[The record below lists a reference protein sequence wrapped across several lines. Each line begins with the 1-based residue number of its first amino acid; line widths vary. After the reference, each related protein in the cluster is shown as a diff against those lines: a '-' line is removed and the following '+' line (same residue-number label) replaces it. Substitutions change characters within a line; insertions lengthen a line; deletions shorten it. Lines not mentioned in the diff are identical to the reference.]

1 MNHCENPFLPDFSHI
16 YVESGAF
23 NFELTNQCISKYSN
37 ATIIEI
43 SDYKSFFNR
52 PNQDF
57 QTQKISTKLI
67 LALKKQP
74 FIYKG
79 TDILQDGGYK
89 NFYYNTPIL
98 NCLYNCSYCFLQ
110 GMYPSA
116 NIVVFV
122 NEDDMK
128 NEVLGAIHK
137 RSYKDEPLML
147 SVSYNTDLLA
157 FENILP
163 LTKNWISFAKK
174 NKDLHLEIRTKSA
187 LYSSIKNIK
196 SSDQILLAWTL
207 SPDNVIESYELNTPP
222 LSRRIDAIKS
232 AMNDGWKVRICFD
245 PILIYDNWKAD
256 YLSFFNSIKSDI
268 DFEQVFDITV
278 GVFRMGQDYFKNIR
292 KSKPDSDLFYQSYK
306 NENGIVSID
315 SKKKNSIFK
324 LVSDNFSN
332 YLPQNKIHYWI

>member
-1 MNHCENPFLPDFSHI
+1 
-16 YVESGAF
+16 
-23 NFELTNQCISKYSN
+23 
-37 ATIIEI
+37 
-43 SDYKSFFNR
+43 
-52 PNQDF
+52 
-57 QTQKISTKLI
+57 
-67 LALKKQP
+67 
-74 FIYKG
+74 
-79 TDILQDGGYK
+79 
-89 NFYYNTPIL
+89 
-98 NCLYNCSYCFLQ
+98 
-110 GMYPSA
+110 MYPSA

-128 NEVLGAIHK
+128 NEVLGAINK

-163 LTKNWISFAKK
+163 LTKNWMSFAKK
-174 NKDLHLEIRTKSA
+174 NKDLLLEIRTKSA
-187 LYSSIKNIK
+187 LYNSIKNIK
-196 SSDQILLAWTL
+196 SSDQILLSWTL
-207 SPDNVIESYELNTPP
+207 SPDNIIESYELNTPP

-232 AMNDGWKVRICFD
+232 AINDGWKVRICFD
-245 PILIYDNWKAD
+245 PILTYDNWKAD
-256 YLSFFNSIKSDI
+256 YLSFFNKIKSDI
-268 DFEQVFDITV
+268 NFEQVFDITV

-315 SKKKNSIFK
+315 SKKKNSVFK

>member
-1 MNHCENPFLPDFSHI
+1 MNQFENPFLPDFSHI

-23 NFELTNQCISKYSN
+23 NFELTNQCISKYPN

-128 NEVLGAIHK
+128 NEVLDAINK

-163 LTKNWISFAKK
+163 LTKNWMSFAKK
-174 NKDLHLEIRTKSA
+174 NKDLLIEIRTKSA
-187 LYSSIKNIK
+187 LYNSIKNIK
-196 SSDQILLAWTL
+196 YSDQILLSWTL
-207 SPDNVIESYELNTPP
+207 SPDNIIESYELNTPP

-232 AMNDGWKVRICFD
+232 AINDGWKVRICFD
-245 PILIYDNWKAD
+245 PILTYDNWKAD
-256 YLSFFNSIKSDI
+256 YLSFFNKIKSDI
-268 DFEQVFDITV
+268 NFEQVFDITV
-278 GVFRMGQDYFKNIR
+278 GVFRMGQDYFKHIR

-315 SKKKNSIFK
+315 SKKKNSVFK

>member
-122 NEDDMK
+122 NEDDMRAVAGS
-128 NEVLGAIHK
+128 NASVLWPDSG
-137 RSYKDEPLML
+137 D
-147 SVSYNTDLLA
+147 DL
-157 FENILP
+157 FDFDKGETVPVGTGIV
-163 LTKNWISFAKK
+163 KGK
-174 NKDLHLEIRTKSA
+174 
-187 LYSSIKNIK
+187 
-196 SSDQILLAWTL
+196 
-207 SPDNVIESYELNTPP
+207 V
-222 LSRRIDAIKS
+222 
-232 AMNDGWKVRICFD
+232 NDGGTTYEN
-245 PILIYDNWKAD
+245 PH
-256 YLSFFNSIKSDI
+256 
-268 DFEQVFDITV
+268 TV
-278 GVFRMGQDYFKNIR
+278 E
-292 KSKPDSDLFYQSYK
+292 
-306 NENGIVSID
+306 NEGATAETEVVVIVWCCMM
-315 SKKKNSIFK
+315 
-324 LVSDNFSN
+324 FS
-332 YLPQNKIHYWI
+332 

>member
-1 MNHCENPFLPDFSHI
+1 LNQFENPFLPDFSHI

-23 NFELTNQCISKYSN
+23 NFELTNQCISKYPN

-128 NEVLGAIHK
+128 NEVLNAINK

-163 LTKNWISFAKK
+163 LTKNWMSFAKK
-174 NKDLHLEIRTKSA
+174 NKDLLLEIRTKSA
-187 LYSSIKNIK
+187 LYNSIKNIK
-196 SSDQILLAWTL
+196 SSDQILLSWTL
-207 SPDNVIESYELNTPP
+207 SPDNIIESYELNTPP

-232 AMNDGWKVRICFD
+232 AINDGWKVRICFD
-245 PILIYDNWKAD
+245 PILTYDNWKAD
-256 YLSFFNSIKSDI
+256 YLSFFNKIKSDI
-268 DFEQVFDITV
+268 NFEQVFDITV

-315 SKKKNSIFK
+315 SKKKNSVFK

>member
-1 MNHCENPFLPDFSHI
+1 LNQFENPFLPDFSHI

-23 NFELTNQCISKYSN
+23 NFELTNQCISKYPN

-128 NEVLGAIHK
+128 NEVLDAINK

-163 LTKNWISFAKK
+163 LTKNWMSFAKK
-174 NKDLHLEIRTKSA
+174 NKDLLLEIRTKSA
-187 LYSSIKNIK
+187 LYNSIKNIK
-196 SSDQILLAWTL
+196 SSDQILLSWTL
-207 SPDNVIESYELNTPP
+207 SPDNIIESYELNTPP

-232 AMNDGWKVRICFD
+232 AINDGWKVRICFD
-245 PILIYDNWKAD
+245 PILTYDNWKAD
-256 YLSFFNSIKSDI
+256 YLSFFNKIKSDI
-268 DFEQVFDITV
+268 NFEQVFDITV

-315 SKKKNSIFK
+315 SKKKNSVFK